1 MSDGNGHRWT
11 GWAFQ
16 NGHWRRLCSA
26 HSRQQCLDQLA
37 VEADIRRVPDNLTT
51 VTANGHP
58 PACRPVPRATRGTP

>member
-1 MSDGNGHRWT
+1 VAKTNTTRWT
-11 GWAFQ
+11 GWI
-16 NGHWRRLCSA
+16 WRGRWRMICA
-26 HSRQQCLDQLA
+26 THGRQRCLDQLA